1 MNPTQN
7 RVIKKGKR
15 NMFKLYKKAD
25 ILEKISDKV
34 KTVDDLYHLPPDLF
48 DRELFDYWYS
58 VYLDDYQD
66 RGYDDFDFDLRDIRL
81 FYYAFYLME
90 CRGCCNLVLI
100 EFGDMMYFIFDPSGF
115 ATLESKFR
123 NEREELLRKVSDLT
137 NLLPVLVSNNPDY
150 PF

>member
-1 MNPTQN
+1 
-7 RVIKKGKR
+7 
-15 NMFKLYKKAD
+15 MFKLYKKAD

-34 KTVDDLYHLPPDLF
+34 KTVDDLYHLPRDLF
-48 DRELFDYWYS
+48 DRELFDSWDS
-58 VYLDDYQD
+58 IFLDYYQD
-66 RGYDDFDFDLRDIRL
+66 RGYDDFDWDLRDIRI
-81 FYYAFYLME
+81 FYYAFYLIE
-90 CRGCCNLVLI
+90 CRDCCNLVLI

>member
-1 MNPTQN
+1 MDNKFDEIMNA
-7 RVIKKGKR
+7 IKV
-15 NMFKLYKKAD
+15 N
-25 ILEKISDKV
+25 
-34 KTVDDLYHLPPDLF
+34 
-48 DRELFDYWYS
+48 ELFHKKEVEDDKKNCVLTVLAIVGVVTLVAGIAVAVYKYLSRKDY
-58 VYLDDYQD
+58 DE
-66 RGYDDFDFDLRDIRL
+66 YDDFDFDLRDIRL

-100 EFGDMMYFIFDPSGF
+100 EFGDMMYFIYDPSGF

>member
-1 MNPTQN
+1 
-7 RVIKKGKR
+7 
-15 NMFKLYKKAD
+15 MFKLYQKAD

-34 KTVDDLYHLPPDLF
+34 KTVDDLDHLSRDVF

-58 VYLDDYQD
+58 VYLDEYQD
-66 RGYDDFDFDLRDIRL
+66 RGYDDFGFEFTDMRI

-90 CRGCCNLVLI
+90 CRDCCNLVLI
-100 EFGDMMYFIFDPSGF
+100 EFGDLMYFIYDSCGF
-115 ATLESKFR
+115 AALESKFR

-137 NLLPVLVSNNPDY
+137 NLLPVLVANNPDY

>member
-1 MNPTQN
+1 
-7 RVIKKGKR
+7 
-15 NMFKLYKKAD
+15 MFKVYKKAD
-25 ILEKISDKV
+25 IFEKISDKV
-34 KTVDDLYHLPPDLF
+34 KTVDDLYHLPRDLF
-48 DRELFDYWYS
+48 DRERFDSWYS
-58 VYLDDYQD
+58 IYLDDYQD
-66 RGYDDFDFDLRDIRL
+66 RGYDDFDCDLPDIRI

-90 CRGCCNLVLI
+90 CRDCCNLVLI

-137 NLLPVLVSNNPDY
+137 NLLPVLVANNPDY